1 MEIRIRIQGN
11 AKNKGET
18 HFSWCMS
25 HLIKEEYDIQRGE
38 REESLLAYKG
48 PLTAGEETRF
58 YSLFNDT
65 CLPVGPF
72 WPGPTLT

>member
-1 MEIRIRIQGN
+1 
-11 AKNKGET
+11 
-18 HFSWCMS
+18 MS
-25 HLIKEEYDIQRGE
+25 YLIKEEYDIQRGE

-72 WPGPTLT
+72 